1 MRTLLR
7 TAAILIALVCFL
19 FIAAVVTLRTAWFR
33 NKVRE
38 KIISVAE
45 TATGGRVEIGSFSYD
60 WNQLSAS
67 VSSFVIHGTEPAADP
82 PLFHADRIRVG
93 LKIIS
98 VLRKRVDLAS
108 LTIESPQVRIVV
120 DADGHTNLPFPKIR
134 SHRGKSFVQE
144 LLALQIR

>member
-7 TAAILIALVCFL
+7 TLAILIVLVCFL
-19 FIAAVVTLRTAWFR
+19 FTAAVVTLRTDWFR

-60 WNQLSAS
+60 WNQLTAS
-67 VSSFVIHGTEPAADP
+67 VSSFVIHGTEPVGDP

-93 LKIIS
+93 LQLIS
-98 VLRKRVDLAS
+98 VLRNRVDLAA
-108 LTIESPQVRIVV
+108 LTIAGPQV
-120 DADGHTNLPFPKIR
+120 
-134 SHRGKSFVQE
+134 
-144 LLALQIR
+144 